1 MCIPIQIAKEEARG
15 WEFLHFFFGV
25 LFCFPLYGISLSYC
39 LVKAAN
45 VITHFLFLL
54 LNSNKICNH
63 LHLWQ
68 GKQKKKKKGK
78 FFWEQNSVK
87 ISWTIFLKN
96 VTIRCC
102 IRWQEAKICFRT
114 HSPRTRATV
123 SCFRANYFK
132 HRLFDTVSSFC
143 PEKRRLYLFHFLIQ
157 SSAHYYFC
165 CPFYEIIFTE
175 NY

>member
-1 MCIPIQIAKEEARG
+1 MVFPSFTVLSKLQMLSPISSSSTRILTKYA
-15 WEFLHFFFGV
+15 
-25 LFCFPLYGISLSYC
+25 I
-39 LVKAAN
+39 
-45 VITHFLFLL
+45 
-54 LNSNKICNH
+54 ICTC
-63 LHLWQ
+63 
-68 GKQKKKKKGK
+68 GRESKKKKKK
-78 FFWEQNSVK
+78 KANFFENK
-87 ISWTIFLKN
+87 ILLKYVVQFFFKN
-96 VTIRCC
+96 VTLRCC

-114 HSPRTRATV
+114 HSPRTRAAV

>member
-1 MCIPIQIAKEEARG
+1 MVFPSFTVLSKLQMLSPISSS
-15 WEFLHFFFGV
+15 FY
-25 LFCFPLYGISLSYC
+25 P
-39 LVKAAN
+39 N
-45 VITHFLFLL
+45 P
-54 LNSNKICNH
+54 NKICNH

-68 GKQKKKKKGK
+68 GKQKKKKAN
-78 FFWEQNSVK
+78 FFENK
-87 ISWTIFLKN
+87 ILLKYVVQFFLKN
-96 VTIRCC
+96 VTLRCY

-114 HSPRTRATV
+114 HSPRTRAAV